1 MRYNLYAY
9 NGNDAFGIYSIGYSD
24 DKLVT
29 RFGPAQRNN
38 YIIHYV
44 LSGHGYFNN
53 HIVKKGQGFLITPGM
68 SEHYYPDSKTPWAFL
83 WIILNDSVNN
93 NAIFKEYN
101 ANPKTNIFEY
111 NNIYQLIQMKDII
124 IKNNDNIYN
133 SSELF
138 EMFLH
143 IFNNHN
149 ISKNEKKDAE
159 SMYYHYAVNF
169 INSNIFRKI
178 TIDELTNILGIS
190 QPYLYKIFIKK
201 CSMSPKNYIDK
212 IKIQK
217 AMELLLETSMP
228 LTEIA
233 HSIGIEDGISLS
245 KFFKKKT
252 GLSPTEF
259 RKNNTR

>member
-1 MRYNLYAY
+1 MRYNLYAC
-9 NGNDAFGIYSIGYSD
+9 NSNNAFGIDSIGYSD

-29 RFGPAQRNN
+29 HFGPAKRNN

-53 HIVKKGQGFLITPGM
+53 HIVNKGQGFLITPGM
-68 SEHYYPDSKTPWAFL
+68 TEHYYPDSKTPWAFL
-83 WIILNDSVNN
+83 WIILNNSVNN
-93 NAIFKEYN
+93 NMIFKEYN
-101 ANPKTNIFEY
+101 ANHETNIFEY
-111 NNIYQLIQMKDII
+111 NNIYQLTQIKDII
-124 IKNNDNIYN
+124 IKNNNNIYS

-149 ISKNEKKDAE
+149 ITKNEKEDAE
-159 SMYYHYAVNF
+159 TMYYRYAVNF
-169 INSNIFRKI
+169 INSNFFRKI
-178 TIDELTNILGIS
+178 TIDELTNILGIT

-201 CSMSPKNYIDK
+201 SSMSPKNYIDK

-217 AMELLLETSMP
+217 AMELLIETSMP

-233 HSIGIEDGISLS
+233 YSIGIEDSITLS
-245 KFFKKKT
+245 KFFKRKT
-252 GLSPTEF
+252 GLSPTDF
-259 RKNNTR
+259 RNNTRF

>member
-1 MRYNLYAY
+1 MRYNLYAC
-9 NGNDAFGIYSIGYSD
+9 NSNNAFGIDSIGYSD

-29 RFGPAQRNN
+29 RFGPAKRNN

-44 LSGHGYFNN
+44 LSGQGCFNN

-68 SEHYYPDSKTPWAFL
+68 AEHYYPDKKTPWEFL
-83 WIILNDSVNN
+83 WIILNNSENN
-93 NAIFKEYN
+93 KTIFKEYN
-101 ANPKTNIFEY
+101 ANPETNIFEY
-111 NNIYQLIQMKDII
+111 NNIYKLVQIRDII
-124 IKNNDNIYN
+124 IKNNGAIYS

-138 EMFLH
+138 EIFLH

-149 ISKNEKKDAE
+149 ITKNEKKDAE
-159 SMYYHYAVNF
+159 TMYYNYAVNF

-178 TIDELTNILGIS
+178 TVDELTDILGIS
-190 QPYLYKIFIKK
+190 QPYLYRIFIKK

-217 AMELLLETSMP
+217 AMELLLETYMP

-233 HSIGIEDGISLS
+233 HSIGIEDGITLS

-259 RKNNTR
+259 KKNNT